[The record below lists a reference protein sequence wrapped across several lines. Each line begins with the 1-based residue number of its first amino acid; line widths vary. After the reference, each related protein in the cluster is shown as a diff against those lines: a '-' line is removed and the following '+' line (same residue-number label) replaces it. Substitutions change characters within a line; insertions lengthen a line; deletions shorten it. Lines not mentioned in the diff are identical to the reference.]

1 MASFGLLFIFCLT
14 GCLCLSRGTAEIC
27 RGAHCFGAYDTQC
40 TGAQCLGRTGTSSS
54 QLAAATRGGPVQSR
68 QRSSYND
75 AGSRGQSVPYGLY
88 PPQTGR
94 EGSPRQNPRS
104 ITAEVYNPGC
114 SEGDCATVQQ
124 RLSRNGT
131 QECKGTEC
139 KLPLRVRSK
148 PKPQSC
154 VGEQCTATAGSSG
167 GRVRSSLV
175 HLPDRAAQFLGE
187 FSDFASDL
195 GSSLGIQLTC
205 DAKAGMK
212 LQKNKQTN
220 KHLFYYTQ

>member
-1 MASFGLLFIFCLT
+1 MASFGILFIFFLT
-14 GCLCLSRGTAEIC
+14 GCLCLSRETAEMC
-27 RGAHCFGAYDTQC
+27 RGAYCFGAYGTQC

-54 QLAAATRGGPVQSR
+54 HRAPATRGGPVQSSH
-68 QRSSYND
+68 QSSYD
-75 AGSRGQSVPYGLY
+75 PGSRGQSVPYSIY

-114 SEGDCATVQQ
+114 SEGDCATPK

-131 QECKGTEC
+131 QECKGIEC

-148 PKPQSC
+148 PKPQPC
-154 VGEQCTATAGSSG
+154 VGEQCTATSGSSE
-167 GRVRSSLV
+167 GRARSSVV

-187 FSDFASDL
+187 FSDFTSDL
-195 GSSLGIQLTC
+195 GSSIGIQLTC

-212 LQKNKQTN
+212 L
-220 KHLFYYTQ
+220 Y